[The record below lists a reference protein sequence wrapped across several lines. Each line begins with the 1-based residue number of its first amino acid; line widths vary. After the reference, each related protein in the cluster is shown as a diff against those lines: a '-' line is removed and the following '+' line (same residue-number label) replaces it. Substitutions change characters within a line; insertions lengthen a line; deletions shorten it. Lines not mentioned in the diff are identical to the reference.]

1 MSAPAAGPPT
11 EATEILE
18 FWFAGRMRP
27 RWFHSTAA
35 LDREIRERFEALWR
49 RGLAGELDQWGGTPE
64 GALAL
69 VILLD
74 QFPLN
79 MFRGRPEAFA
89 GEAAARRVADTAIA
103 RGLDQTL
110 DPEQRAFLYMPFMH
124 SEDLA
129 DQDRSVTLF
138 SRPGLEHNLTWARHH
153 RDIVA
158 RFGRFPHRNVILG
171 RESSAEEQ
179 AWLASEEA
187 YHG

>member
-1 MSAPAAGPPT
+1 MPTPDAAPPPKAA
-11 EATEILE
+11 EILE
-18 FWFAGRMRP
+18 LWFADRVRP
-27 RWFHSTAA
+27 RWFHSTPE

-49 RGLAGELDQWGGTPE
+49 RGLAGELDPWSETPE

-89 GEAAARRVADTAIA
+89 SEAAARRVADAAIA
-103 RGLDQTL
+103 RGLDQVL

-138 SRPGLEHNLTWARHH
+138 ARPGLEHNLTWARHH

-158 RFGRFPHRNVILG
+158 RFGRFPHRNAILG

-179 AWLASEEA
+179 TWLASDEG
-187 YHG
+187 YRG